1 MEFILSLIKEP
12 FFLVYDGLVLL
23 KFYLITNLRHLD
35 QSFPDLVAALRFLK
49 LGVYIYA
56 QVFEIFLL
64 FRLVLFWLPGFNP
77 YIQPFYMVVATT
89 DPPMTA
95 ISKRLPRIFGLDLSF
110 LLLSL
115 GTSFS
120 IKILENFKF

>member
-12 FFLVYDGLVLL
+12 FFLVYNGLVLL
-23 KFYLITNLRHLD
+23 KPYLINNLRDLD
-35 QSFPDLVAALRFLK
+35 QSSPDFVAALRFLK

-56 QVFEIFLL
+56 QVFELFLL
-64 FRLVLFWLPGFNP
+64 FRLVLYWLPGFNP

-89 DPPMTA
+89 DPLIAA
-95 ISKRLPRIFGLDLSF
+95 ISKRLPKLFGLDLSY

-115 GTSFS
+115 GNSYFV
-120 IKILENFKF
+120 KILANFNF